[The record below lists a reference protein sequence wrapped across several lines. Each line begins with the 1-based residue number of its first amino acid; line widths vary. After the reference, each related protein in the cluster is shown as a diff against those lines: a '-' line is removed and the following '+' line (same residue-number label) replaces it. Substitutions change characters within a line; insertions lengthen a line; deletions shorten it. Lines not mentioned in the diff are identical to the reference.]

1 MLGAAPR
8 APGVIFAFGG
18 QHVGLTIG
26 PELGRLAASIATG
39 ARVNADLSAL
49 GPDRFDRRG

>member
-1 MLGAAPR
+1 MLGAAPK

-39 ARVNADLSAL
+39 TRINADLSAL
-49 GPDRFDRRG
+49 RPDRFDRGR